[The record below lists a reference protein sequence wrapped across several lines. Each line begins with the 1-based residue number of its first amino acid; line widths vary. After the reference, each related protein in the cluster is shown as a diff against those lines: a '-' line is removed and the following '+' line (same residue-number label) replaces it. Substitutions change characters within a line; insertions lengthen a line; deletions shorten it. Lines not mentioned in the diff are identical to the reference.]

1 MEFSRQE
8 YWSGLSFPS
17 LGDLP
22 DLGIEPRSPA
32 LKANSLPSK
41 PPREAPPKCSFKLIL
56 KCHIYLPRLFPMSKG
71 MLSFLMDKI
80 LIENRKMTY
89 LIEIIELSF

>member
-1 MEFSRQE
+1 
-8 YWSGLSFPS
+8 
-17 LGDLP
+17 
-22 DLGIEPRSPA
+22 
-32 LKANSLPSK
+32 
-41 PPREAPPKCSFKLIL
+41 
-56 KCHIYLPRLFPMSKG
+56 MSKG